1 MVLVATFGLA
11 ILKISKFKTMQK
23 SLKMLTQ
30 QILATFKPQYLGNG
44 ANKCSKLFHL
54 LGQVFE
60 IFLVVPFMFA
70 FEEPRKFD
78 RYS

>member
-11 ILKISKFKTMQK
+11 IPKIPKSKTWQK

-30 QILATFKPQYLGNG
+30 QNLATFKSRYLGNG
-44 ANKCSKLFHL
+44 MHDKYSNPYHF

-60 IFLVVPFMFA
+60 LFVVVPFIFA
-70 FEEPRKFD
+70 FEDSKNW
-78 RYS
+78 